1 MDNSKIRVTTCPTSL
16 KLLADFWSLRI
27 IESLMQG
34 EQRYCEL
41 QRGVGNLN
49 PATLTKK
56 LADLEAANI
65 IVRSAEVGGHTVH
78 YELSPLGLNAI
89 PVLEAIKSFSQ
100 KYQEANR
107 NN

>member
-1 MDNSKIRVTTCPTSL
+1 MDNSKIRVTICPTSL

-27 IESLMQG
+27 IESLQQG

-41 QRGVGNLN
+41 QRGVGNVN

-65 IVRSAEVGGHTVH
+65 IVRSEEIGSHSVH
-78 YELSPLGLNAI
+78 YKLSPLGLNAI

-100 KYQEANR
+100 KYQKTNKK
-107 NN
+107 